1 MHHDASWCIQKSAK
15 DPNTW
20 GRTRAFA
27 SNVSLSKCCCL
38 SSVRAAGRQDA
49 YLCACCKVPCDSC
62 RSSYQ
67 FSPSS
72 LSWLLSGFNGF
83 QTCLRIGKTYPSR
96 IGSGNFRVF
105 FWGRKCCPASL
116 CFAYLLV
123 ETWTHSL
130 CKFLRFESRWIQAGE
145 QSKEIHDNLRPSVKT
160 QLTKSQKQGNM
171 FCAFSTPFH
180 GCLYRVC
187 LMFFWGKLWLVN
199 CIKRVNNG
207 TRGVQWCL
215 VKENRPMW
223 LDHLGPPD
231 VADFSRSGG
240 WC

>member
-1 MHHDASWCIQKSAK
+1 MAPQHTKKRLETNYDKIISNASWCIQKSAK
-15 DPNTW
+15 DPKTW

-38 SSVRAAGRQDA
+38 SSARAAGRQDT

-72 LSWLLSGFNGF
+72 LSWLLSGLNGF

-96 IGSGNFRVF
+96 IGSVNFRGF
-105 FWGRKCCPASL
+105 LGGRKCFPASL
-116 CFAYLLV
+116 CIPLGWNLNPFFMQFF
-123 ETWTHSL
+123 
-130 CKFLRFESRWIQAGE
+130 KIWIQARE

-171 FCAFSTPFH
+171 FCAFSFPFH
-180 GCLYRVC
+180 KRFISCLFNVI
-187 LMFFWGKLWLVN
+187 FWGKLWLVN

-207 TRGVQWCL
+207 TTVDGRNPASPWMVDTLKIMG
-215 VKENRPMW
+215 
-223 LDHLGPPD
+223 
-231 VADFSRSGG
+231 
-240 WC
+240 